1 MIPRIGLV
9 GIGGYG
15 ASHLGAVLA
24 AHRDGR
30 VRLIGVADPRPPVDG
45 LLPDGVA
52 HHPDA
57 TGLFA
62 AGGTD
67 VIIISTPIHTHA
79 AIALAAM
86 DHGNDVLLEKPPAA
100 SLAEFTAITERAAA
114 TGSLVQVGFQS
125 LGSSAIPAIHAA
137 VADGE
142 IGDVLR
148 YGASGVWVRDD
159 RYWSRSP
166 WAGRR
171 TLDGAVVAD
180 GVLTNPFSH
189 ATATALAIA
198 GADRLEDV
206 VDVRLDLRRANDI
219 EADDTS
225 VAVLTLADGLRV
237 TTAVTLCAARPEEPS
252 VEIVGTRGTLRF
264 YYTLD
269 VVQLVREDLPPRTLQ
284 YDRITPFEGLLA
296 ARELGT
302 PLHAGIER
310 TGGFLRLL
318 DAVMAAP
325 SPRALPEDAWR
336 EVQDVEGRHR
346 VVDGVEHALQEAL
359 RRETTFDA
367 LGLPWS

>member
-30 VRLIGVADPRPPVDG
+30 VRLIGVADPRPPVEAA
-45 LLPDGVA
+45 PRRRRA
-52 HHPDA
+52 PPDA

-67 VIIISTPIHTHA
+67 IVIISTPIHTHA

-100 SLAEFTAITERAAA
+100 SLAEFTAISERATA
-114 TGSLVQVGFQS
+114 TGALVQVGFQS
-125 LGSSAIPAIHAA
+125 LGSSAIPAIRAA

-142 IGDVLR
+142 IGDVQR

-180 GVLTNPFSH
+180 GVLTNPSRTRPPPPSRSP
-189 ATATALAIA
+189 APTGSRTSSTCASTC
-198 GADRLEDV
+198 G
-206 VDVRLDLRRANDI
+206 VRTTSRR
-219 EADDTS
+219 
-225 VAVLTLADGLRV
+225 
-237 TTAVTLCAARPEEPS
+237 TTP
-252 VEIVGTRGTLRF
+252 
-264 YYTLD
+264 
-269 VVQLVREDLPPRTLQ
+269 
-284 YDRITPFEGLLA
+284 
-296 ARELGT
+296 
-302 PLHAGIER
+302 
-310 TGGFLRLL
+310 
-318 DAVMAAP
+318 P
-325 SPRALPEDAWR
+325 SPCS
-336 EVQDVEGRHR
+336 
-346 VVDGVEHALQEAL
+346 
-359 RRETTFDA
+359 
-367 LGLPWS
+367 PWPTGSR

>member
-30 VRLIGVADPRPPVDG
+30 VRLVGVADPRPPVDG
-45 LLPDGVA
+45 PLPDGVE

-57 TGLFA
+57 AGLLA
-62 AGGTD
+62 RGGTD
-67 VIIISTPIHTHA
+67 VIIVSTPIHTHA
-79 AIALAAM
+79 AIALAALE
-86 DHGNDVLLEKPPAA
+86 HGNDLLLEKPPAA
-100 SLAEFTAITERAAA
+100 SLAEFSAIVDRAAA
-114 TGSLVQVGFQS
+114 AGALVQVGFQS
-125 LGSSAIPAIHAA
+125 LGSSAIPAIRAA
-137 VADGE
+137 VGGGE
-142 IGDVLR
+142 IGEVVR

-159 RYWSRSP
+159 RYWARSP

-171 TLDGAVVAD
+171 TLGGAVVAD
-180 GVLTNPFSH
+180 GVLTNPFAH
-189 ATATALAIA
+189 ATATALTLA

-219 EADDTS
+219 ESDDTS

-237 TTAVTLCAARPEEPS
+237 TTAVTLCAERPEEPS

-269 VVQLVREDLPPRTLQ
+269 VVQLEREGLPPRTLQ
-284 YDRITPFEGLLA
+284 FDRITPFEGLLA

-302 PLHAGIER
+302 PLQAGIER
-310 TGGFLRLL
+310 TGGFMRLL

-325 SPRALPEDAWR
+325 APRALPEDAWR
-336 EVQDVEGRHR
+336 EVEDVEGRHR
-346 VVDGVEHALQEAL
+346 VVAGVERALQEAL
-359 RRETTFDA
+359 RRETTFA
-367 LGLPWS
+367 ELGLAWS